1 MKKADLI
8 ISKSGGITL
17 FEAIYSETPIYVV
30 NPFLL
35 QEVKNAKF
43 IEKRKI
49 GQVVWDKESDIVN
62 DILSLIN
69 DDKTISKMKSNMKKI
84 KENINQ
90 EEILS
95 VINHFNKEA

>member
-17 FEAIYSETPIYVV
+17 FESIYSETSIYVV
-30 NPFLL
+30 NPFLF

-43 IEKRKI
+43 IEDKKI
-49 GQVVWDKESDIVN
+49 GKVIWDEKIDIAE
-62 DILSLIN
+62 DILALIN
-69 DDKTISKMKSNMKKI
+69 DDKAILDMKKNMKKV

-90 EEILS
+90 EEIFS
-95 VINHFNKEA
+95 VINHFNKGA

>member
-43 IEKRKI
+43 IEERKI
-49 GQVVWDKESDIVN
+49 GQVVWNKENDIVN

-69 DDKTISKMKSNMKKI
+69 DEQTISKMKSNMKKI

-95 VINHFNKEA
+95 VINQFNKEA

>member
-1 MKKADLI
+1 MC
-8 ISKSGGITL
+8 GGITL

-49 GQVVWDKESDIVN
+49 GQVVWNKENDIVN

-95 VINHFNKEA
+95 VINQFNKEA

>member
-1 MKKADLI
+1 M
-8 ISKSGGITL
+8 
-17 FEAIYSETPIYVV
+17 
-30 NPFLL
+30 L

-43 IEKRKI
+43 IEKREI
-49 GQVVWDKESDIVN
+49 GQVVWNKENDIVN

>member
-1 MKKADLI
+1 MR
-8 ISKSGGITL
+8 
-17 FEAIYSETPIYVV
+17 
-30 NPFLL
+30 
-35 QEVKNAKF
+35 QF
-43 IEKRKI
+43 IEKREI
-49 GQVVWDKESDIVN
+49 GQVVWNKENDIVN